1 MASEASDQ
9 DLRAQT
15 TGPAGLVG
23 PLVHE
28 AGLGSGLI
36 QITTP
41 EEVANFPRSLSLSGP
56 GSLSGAVALRG
67 WLPRSFCPDHSLS
80 QFFLLSPLI
89 PSCCRSPSGPAGPPG
104 RHRTAGQHLVLAIS
118 QGPCPLGLP
127 LPRQNNPA
135 SSNLSAGSR
144 APRLSSCPSWP
155 LKPLQAPWTSYGFCW
170 AEPG

>member
-28 AGLGSGLI
+28 AGLGGGLI
-36 QITTP
+36 QIMTP
-41 EEVANFPRSLSLSGP
+41 EEAANFPSSLSLSGP
-56 GSLSGAVALRG
+56 GPLSGATVLLLMAPQRVA
-67 WLPRSFCPDHSLS
+67 PDPSLS

-118 QGPCPLGLP
+118 QGPCPLGLL

-135 SSNLSAGSR
+135 SSNLSSGSR